1 MHIENNKRIVTS
13 FPNRLSIVRT
23 STLPLFSCFLL
34 CFYVLIFCLS
44 NILDSPWCFEA
55 RNSQGLP
62 CRHNHN
68 PLTTFSRPSSF
79 IFPGKLPV
87 GLLPHNGRQRPVYP
101 TPRGVDV

>member
-1 MHIENNKRIVTS
+1 MHIKKNKRILLFQIDFQLFELQL
-13 FPNRLSIVRT
+13 FPSSHV
-23 STLPLFSCFLL
+23 FFL
-34 CFYVLIFCLS
+34 CFHVLIICLS

-68 PLTTFSRPSSF
+68 PLTTLSRPSSF
-79 IFPGKLPV
+79 IFPGKLPI